1 MGGLLHN
8 MVKAGLFLFS
18 AGEPHGRDN
27 LFFGGQK
34 PDKRPGQRGWI
45 GEQALF
51 TRLADEGPVQRGSRA
66 ALWLSYCYFNK
77 NINRL
82 LWRHLLEK
90 APAPSRSV
98 GPDCAGDSLLQ

>member
-1 MGGLLHN
+1 
-8 MVKAGLFLFS
+8 MVKAGLFLFLM
-18 AGEPHGRDN
+18 AN
-27 LFFGGQK
+27 LMAEATCFGGGRK
-34 PDKRPGQRGWI
+34 PDKRPAQGGWI
-45 GEQALF
+45 GEQALL
-51 TRLADEGPVQRGSRA
+51 TRLVDEGPAQRGCRT
-66 ALWLSYCYFNK
+66 ALWLSYCDFKK